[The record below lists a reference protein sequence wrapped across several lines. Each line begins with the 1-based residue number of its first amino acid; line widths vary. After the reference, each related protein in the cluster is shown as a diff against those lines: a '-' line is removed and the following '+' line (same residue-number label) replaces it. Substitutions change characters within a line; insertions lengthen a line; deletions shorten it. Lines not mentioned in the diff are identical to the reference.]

1 MEYTNYN
8 AEVDV
13 DRKRKIIV
21 LTIITA
27 VVVLLM
33 AAIILVVVV
42 NSSKKAALSGLDDGL
57 GDAKSS
63 LSTNSKTA
71 QNKANPEK
79 NTPTKSDEKTGAGQ
93 SNAEKSNTGKSNT
106 GKSGTTQK
114 LSGGAVTQAVLPADT
129 TDTTAQQPAETP
141 STGPAEVFSGALG
154 AGALVAAT
162 GYYLNSRKKLS
173 QA

>member
-42 NSSKKAALSGLDDGL
+42 NSSKKAALSGVDDGL

-71 QNKANPEK
+71 QNKANTEK
-79 NTPTKSDEKTGAGQ
+79 NAPTKSNEKTGAGQ
-93 SNAEKSNTGKSNT
+93 SNAEKANT
-106 GKSGTTQK
+106 GKSGTAQK
-114 LSGGAVTQAVLPADT
+114 SSGGAVKQAVLPADT

>member
-42 NSSKKAALSGLDDGL
+42 NSSKKAALSGADDGL
-57 GDAKSS
+57 GDIKSS

-79 NTPTKSDEKTGAGQ
+79 NTPTKSNEKTGAGQ
-93 SNAEKSNTGKSNT
+93 SNAEKSNTGKSGT
-106 GKSGTTQK
+106 AQKS
-114 LSGGAVTQAVLPADT
+114 SGGAVTQAVLPADT

>member
-42 NSSKKAALSGLDDGL
+42 NSSKKAALSGVDDGL
-57 GDAKSS
+57 GDTKSS

-79 NTPTKSDEKTGAGQ
+79 NTPTKSNEKTGAGQ
-93 SNAEKSNTGKSNT
+93 SNAEESNT
-106 GKSGTTQK
+106 GKSGTAQK
-114 LSGGAVTQAVLPADT
+114 SSGGAVTQAVLPADT

>member
-42 NSSKKAALSGLDDGL
+42 NSSKKAALSGVDDGL

-93 SNAEKSNTGKSNT
+93 SNTGKSNT

-114 LSGGAVTQAVLPADT
+114 SSGGAVTQAVLPADT

>member
-42 NSSKKAALSGLDDGL
+42 NSSKKAALSGVDDGL

-79 NTPTKSDEKTGAGQ
+79 NTPTKSNEKTGAGQ
-93 SNAEKSNTGKSNT
+93 PNAEKSNTGKS
-106 GKSGTTQK
+106 GAAQKS
-114 LSGGAVTQAVLPADT
+114 SGGAVTQAVLPADT

>member
-79 NTPTKSDEKTGAGQ
+79 NTPTKSNEKTGAGQ
-93 SNAEKSNTGKSNT
+93 SNTGKSNT
-106 GKSGTTQK
+106 GKSGTAQK